1 MRVETLECLVDQS
14 AAVESGA
21 LGSVADRAAVIAR
34 AQRQATSDSVAG
46 ALVEAT
52 KPGITRLV
60 TTTAMVGLA
69 MSAAVRPWTI
79 GQLLVAGV
87 GVLVGTA
94 LSASGANAINQAME
108 RRRDALMDRTRFRP
122 IPSGRASASAVLAM
136 GIALSIVGVAAIWMI
151 CGVVPAA
158 VSLACVLSYV
168 LVYTPLKPV
177 TTLATFVGTIPG
189 ALPPLI
195 GYSAAASVA
204 AGSALAQPGPGA
216 WGGWGSL
223 VEPLGV
229 SLVVLMCVW
238 QVPHF
243 LAIAWMYKD
252 DYVRGGYLVLPTI
265 DPNGSWTAATI
276 GLWSVALLPATLLPA
291 AVAPQLLGAPY
302 LTIATL
308 TGVGFIVLAAR
319 LLASRDRVS
328 ARRLFFASI
337 IHLPIVLIAMVCESV
352 LRVL

>member
-1 MRVETLECLVDQS
+1 
-14 AAVESGA
+14 
-21 LGSVADRAAVIAR
+21 
-34 AQRQATSDSVAG
+34 
-46 ALVEAT
+46 
-52 KPGITRLV
+52 
-60 TTTAMVGLA
+60 
-69 MSAAVRPWTI
+69 
-79 GQLLVAGV
+79 
-87 GVLVGTA
+87 
-94 LSASGANAINQAME
+94 
-108 RRRDALMDRTRFRP
+108 
-122 IPSGRASASAVLAM
+122 M